1 MQISCLGLPG
11 VRVLSRAVWVA
22 LAPEHADAKAR
33 INQTVLVPRMGARHV
48 FSYTVQVSERFKVY
62 LSN

>member
-1 MQISCLGLPG
+1 MQISFLGLLG
-11 VRVLSRAVWVA
+11 VLVLSRAVWMA

-33 INQTVLVPRMGARHV
+33 INQTVLVPRMEARHV
-48 FSYTVQVSERFKVY
+48 FSYTVQVREKFKVY